1 MDESTRNDI
10 IRMFYSRASHRRIAK
25 TLAVDRK
32 TVAKIIAEH
41 EEVRRGSP
49 PEKRKPRKS
58 LLDPFQDQIVQLL
71 ERYPEIT
78 AVRMREELRRLGFTG
93 AYTIVRDRLRQLRRR
108 PRLLIRRFETPAGLQ
123 AQMDYS
129 PYDIDFT
136 AEGKRRVHAFS
147 YVLGYSRRQY
157 VHFVERQ
164 DFTTTIRQHVAAFTH
179 LGGLAAECLYDNMKV
194 VVSGYDGEQPIYNTR
209 FLAFATYYGFRP
221 VACRPRRP
229 ETKGK
234 VERQFQLIE
243 GNLLNGRTFS
253 SLQHLNETAAW
264 WLAHVADIRQHKTT
278 RRTPLDLFQEE
289 LPHLLPLPAKPYD
302 TAEVVYRTVN
312 PEGYISYL
320 QNFYSVPWQRIG
332 ELLPVRITETE
343 LIVFDPDIREIA
355 RHERLPAS
363 PTPQHSTHAPHRP
376 GPDLRRKQEL
386 LRQRFEQLG
395 PEAASFFDQLIRT
408 RRFGKDE
415 AVRIL
420 GLLAIYRQ
428 PDLRAAIERAHRYR
442 AFSRTAVE
450 RILAASAQPRSSL
463 ESVDDSAR
471 QHLDELLRQNPVP
484 PRATSDYQ
492 QLLEDAGDDLPP
504 WEDPPEEESQ

>member
-41 EEVRRGSP
+41 EEARRGSP
-49 PEKRKPRKS
+49 AEKRKPRKS
-58 LLDPFQDQIVQLL
+58 LLDPFQDNLVQLI

-78 AVRMREELRRLGFTG
+78 AVRMLEELRRIGFTG

-108 PRLLIRRFETPAGLQ
+108 PRLLIRRFETAAGVQ
-123 AQMDYS
+123 GQMDYS
-129 PYDIDFT
+129 PYDIAFT

-147 YVLGYSRRQY
+147 YILGYSRRQY
-157 VHFVERQ
+157 VHFVEQQ
-164 DFTTTIRQHVAAFTH
+164 DFTTTIRQHVAAFTY

-194 VVSGYDGEQPIYNTR
+194 VVSGHDGEQPIYNTR

-229 ETKGK
+229 QTKGK
-234 VERQFQLIE
+234 VERQFQLLE

-253 SLQHLNETAAW
+253 SLQHLNETTAW
-264 WLAHVADIRQHKTT
+264 WLAHIADVRQHQTT
-278 RRTPLDLFQEE
+278 RRTPLELFQEE
-289 LPHLLPLPAKPYD
+289 LPHLLPLPEKPYD

-312 PEGYISYL
+312 PEGYVGYL

-343 LIVFDPDIREIA
+343 LIVYDPDIREIA
-355 RHERLPAS
+355 RHQRLPVS
-363 PTPQHSTHAPHRP
+363 PKPQHSTHPPHRP

-395 PEAASFFDQLIRT
+395 AEAAAFFDQLIRA

-420 GLLAIYRQ
+420 GLLAIYHQ
-428 PDLRAAIERAHRYR
+428 VDLRAAIERANRYR

-450 RILAASAQPRSSL
+450 RILAASARPRSAL
-463 ESVDDSAR
+463 DSVDQQAR

-492 QLLEDAGDDLPP
+492 QLLEDSGDDLPP
-504 WEDPPEEESQ
+504 GKNPSEEESQ

>member
-1 MDESTRNDI
+1 
-10 IRMFYSRASHRRIAK
+10 MFYSRASQRRIAK

-41 EEVRRGSP
+41 EQARRGAP
-49 PEKRKPRKS
+49 LEKRKPRKS
-58 LLDPFQDQIVQLL
+58 LLDPFQDHIAQLL

-78 AVRMREELRRLGFTG
+78 AVRMLEELRRLGFTG

-136 AEGKRRVHAFS
+136 AEGKRRVNAFS

-194 VVSGYDGEQPIYNTR
+194 VVSGHDGEQPIYNTR

-221 VACRPRRP
+221 RRP

-234 VERQFQLIE
+234 VERQFQLLE

-253 SLQHLNETAAW
+253 SLQHLNQTTAW
-264 WLAHVADIRQHKTT
+264 WLAHVADVRQHKTT

-289 LPHLLPLPAKPYD
+289 LPHLLPLPERPYD

-312 PEGYISYL
+312 PEGYVSYL

-343 LIVFDPDIREIA
+343 LIIYDADIREIA
-355 RHERLPAS
+355 RHERLSAS
-363 PTPQHSTHAPHRP
+363 VTGKHSTHPPHRP

-386 LRQRFEQLG
+386 LRQRFEQISA
-395 PEAASFFDQLIRT
+395 EAASFFDQLIRT

-428 PDLRAAIERAHRYR
+428 PDLQAAIERANRYR

-450 RILAASAQPRSSL
+450 RILAASAQPRSAL
-463 ESVDDSAR
+463 ESIDDQAR

-492 QLLEDAGDDLPP
+492 PLLEDSHDSVPP
-504 WEDPPEEESQ
+504 GKDSSDEQSQ